1 MPVKNNLEVSNV
13 NTVLQIVNANNKN
26 FNIFDDYFLV
36 QNLIS
41 ITSHVLMGID
51 SSSMLNVKISYEL

>member
-13 NTVLQIVNANNKN
+13 NTVLQTVNANNKN
-26 FNIFDDYFLV
+26 LNIFDDYLLV

-51 SSSMLNVKISYEL
+51 NSSMLNVKISYEL